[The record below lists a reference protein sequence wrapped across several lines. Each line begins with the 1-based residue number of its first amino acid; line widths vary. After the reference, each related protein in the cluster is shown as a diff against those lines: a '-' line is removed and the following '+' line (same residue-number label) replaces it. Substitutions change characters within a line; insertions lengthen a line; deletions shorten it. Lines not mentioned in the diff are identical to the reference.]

1 MLRSLTVVAAFFLG
15 GPVAL
20 AAAPPAIGTK
30 ITGRVATLTGVH
42 FPVKGCPKTVAFSWK
57 SASETSTVK
66 HTLGTAKLARPQG
79 TFTLVWHIPPTVH
92 GPLYVFVD
100 DNCVVKGAQQ
110 AYESYYSFTA
120 P

>member
-1 MLRSLTVVAAFFLG
+1 MRDVAESSHHRAEQG
-15 GPVAL
+15 ADPRGDTHRQ
-20 AAAPPAIGTK
+20 GT
-30 ITGRVATLTGVH
+30 
-42 FPVKGCPKTVAFSWK
+42 P
-57 SASETSTVK
+57 EQ